1 MKTLSYLIF
10 AILISLVGC
19 ASTHYT
25 PVQQPKANAQ
35 KPNPSSSFKHLYEL
49 LVVNVDGNPLEGVNI
64 EYTLKD
70 GERIVKNGSYIT
82 TSDGTFAARVDA
94 TRDLSISDK
103 AIYKSEFD
111 FTAWKDGYNSE
122 IGNMS
127 SDFGQEYSTSQ
138 PIKTN
143 KIILIRTN
151 PNLDYFN
158 KDFASSVSDV
168 ALKKQV
174 LYFINWIILQ
184 GIVIESP
191 LEKKSINL
199 ISFKNNNY
207 LQFRF
212 KNLKVYNSLK
222 LNKYDIGKIL
232 FDEVIRKVLSPLEYI
247 GSSDLFYGY
256 DLTVI
261 GYTKSFIEEGA
272 TEEPIEYRFLIP
284 AKVVTQYKNKDISGQ
299 QVLDASVILMDDE
312 RIELKLQ

>member
-25 PVQQPKANAQ
+25 PVRQPKANAQ

-49 LVVNVDGNPLEGVNI
+49 LVVDVDGNPLEGVNI

-82 TSDGTFAARVDA
+82 TSDGTFTTRVDA

-127 SDFGQEYSTSQ
+127 SDFGQEYSKSQ

-143 KIILIRTN
+143 G
-151 PNLDYFN
+151 
-158 KDFASSVSDV
+158 SSV
-168 ALKKQV
+168 
-174 LYFINWIILQ
+174 
-184 GIVIESP
+184 
-191 LEKKSINL
+191 
-199 ISFKNNNY
+199 
-207 LQFRF
+207 
-212 KNLKVYNSLK
+212 
-222 LNKYDIGKIL
+222 
-232 FDEVIRKVLSPLEYI
+232 
-247 GSSDLFYGY
+247 
-256 DLTVI
+256 
-261 GYTKSFIEEGA
+261 
-272 TEEPIEYRFLIP
+272 
-284 AKVVTQYKNKDISGQ
+284 
-299 QVLDASVILMDDE
+299 
-312 RIELKLQ
+312 